1 MASESDF
8 LISTN
13 ETGTVLAFSLTGTSI
28 PSGQHLLTTVSF
40 SVQNYNETELCL
52 ENGIFSSV
60 DGLSLPIAYQDCII
74 IQPESITLGDIN
86 FDGEIDVLDIIEL
99 VNEILSPGHFN
110 NLEFLA
116 ADINYDLSISILD
129 IIALN
134 NIILGL

>member
-1 MASESDF
+1 M
-8 LISTN
+8 
-13 ETGTVLAFSLTGTSI
+13 
-28 PSGQHLLTTVSF
+28 
-40 SVQNYNETELCL
+40 CL

-60 DGLSLPIAYQDCII
+60 DGLSLPITYQDCII
-74 IQPESITLGDIN
+74 IQPESIALGDIN

-99 VNEILSPGHFN
+99 VHEILNPGHFN